1 MGSDSRNRNAGGR
14 SGRPLAVP
22 GMEAAHEP
30 PRPRR
35 EPGLVTGW
43 TQIAFYSERVGNAE
57 IYVMNADGLQERRV
71 TRDPWYDQAVRW
83 EPVQ

>member
-1 MGSDSRNRNAGGR
+1 MNADGSDRTQLTHHRARDENPDWSPDG
-14 SGRPLAVP
+14 
-22 GMEAAHEP
+22 
-30 PRPRR
+30 
-35 EPGLVTGW
+35 

-83 EPVQ
+83 EPAPAPVVAQGKPATRSR